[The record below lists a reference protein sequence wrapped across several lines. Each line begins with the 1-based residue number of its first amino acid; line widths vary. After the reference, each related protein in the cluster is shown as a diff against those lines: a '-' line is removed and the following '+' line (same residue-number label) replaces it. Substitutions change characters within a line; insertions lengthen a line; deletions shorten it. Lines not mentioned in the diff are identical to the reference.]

1 MPCRSCG
8 LSANTPPTS
17 LPLQHQDRKPEAA
30 FCTLPASWF
39 CQWEALGGDWKVD
52 EREKWSFFL
61 IPVAASARATEAV
74 TKAAVAVAVVVTA
87 AAGAREGSGFLLR
100 RPGQHSRTAVHSG
113 KACSLCAAS
122 LEVDG
127 QRPPQTISFCCSTV
141 PRPSL
146 PISWVKFPLFKKP
159 RVVFVSPSKLMLS
172 F

>member
-17 LPLQHQDRKPEAA
+17 LPLQHQDRKPETA

-74 TKAAVAVAVVVTA
+74 AVAVAAA
-87 AAGAREGSGFLLR
+87 AAGARGDLGLLLWRPDQNSG
-100 RPGQHSRTAVHSG
+100 TAVDSG
-113 KACSLCAAS
+113 KARSLCAAS
-122 LEVDG
+122 LEVDS
-127 QRPPQTISFCCSTV
+127 QWPPQMISFYCSTV

-159 RVVFVSPSKLMLS
+159 RVVFASPTKLMLS